1 MAKTSKLTGGL
12 YVTAVIAATVVIA
25 VLVNIIAGRLFG
37 RADLTQAN
45 LNTLSQA
52 SRDAVAAFDELEV
65 TLYISPDFPETIRD
79 ESGQPRVMR
88 DVAQAFR
95 DKIEEYRSYANGKMT
110 VRVADGDIVEQAK
123 TANLRA
129 FSGEEATAKDG
140 RLEFKQYVLGATF
153 HYADAMEVFPLGL
166 YPEHYEFEI
175 TRLLTRLRDKVDH
188 AGAMQDLLTTGKKVH
203 EAVGACD
210 KALTDAAPKDDAAGA
225 NPFGMLTA
233 DAADKQVG
241 AYQTA
246 ALDIQKACDG
256 VAPALTAATA
266 LKGAHPA
273 LDSLAYMATAFAQN
287 YGQLQQ
293 ALAATEPEQRQTA
306 LQSIDNLHA
315 IRAEVDTE
323 AKNLEDSPG
332 RKSIGFVCAGD
343 AFCPFP
349 DETPLVPPELA
360 PVLGQKNPF
369 AQQVVQQLGVM
380 QDRINQVLGGVER
393 NLFKRQGFEITKVDL
408 AKPVPTTVGGL
419 VLFGP
424 KAALSEFQLFQLD
437 QYVLGG
443 GSLVVFLNPWDA
455 QLLNVTPKG
464 DMSVTKLTKNTSNIG
479 ELLATWGITPT
490 GALIAEKSDHD
501 VVNVLSVVRQ
511 GQLAWQTQK
520 QFPYPLLPVLHA
532 MATESP
538 LVRSIASLTLPW
550 VEGLKLT
557 DAPGRTVTPLIQ
569 STKDAISV
577 SDPSFPLEP
586 TAQLARVAQ
595 IAGEGPFVVA
605 ATVTGELTSHFVGK
619 DAPVA
624 PAASETPEDPK
635 AAKSASAAKPQRRDK
650 GEGRVL
656 VIGSNLGLEPLS
668 QSDIFAGFDL
678 AALTGGSFEII
689 DQFQQWRANLQNW
702 EVRLS
707 QIQHTLN
714 DNIQFLFNALDWS
727 IQQEA
732 LVEIR
737 SKQYQRRPLEQLDEG
752 QQSLV
757 KVAAVAGAP
766 ILFILLGMLGLA
778 WRRGRKRRLV
788 ASLSG
793 GKNA

>member
-12 YVTAVIAATVVIA
+12 YVTVVVAATVIIA
-25 VLVNIIAGRLFG
+25 VLVNIIGGRVFG
-37 RADLTQAN
+37 RADLTEQN

-95 DKIEEYRSYANGKMT
+95 DKIEEYRSYADGKMV
-110 VRVADGDIVEQAK
+110 VRVAEGDVVEQAK

-153 HYADAMEVFPLGL
+153 HYQDAMEVFPLGL
-166 YPEHYEFEI
+166 YPEHYEFEL

-188 AGAMQDLLTTGKKVH
+188 AAGMQDLLDVGKNVH
-203 EAVGACD
+203 DAVAGCD
-210 KALTDAAPKDDAAGA
+210 KALTDAAPKDADAGT
-225 NPFGMLTA
+225 NPFGLLTA
-233 DAADKQVG
+233 DAAEKQVA

-246 ALDIQKACDG
+246 ATDIQKACDDL
-256 VAPALTAATA
+256 AATLTAAKA
-266 LKGAHPA
+266 KDGQHPA
-273 LDSLAYMATAFAQN
+273 LDSLSYMAEAFSQNFAQF
-287 YGQLQQ
+287 QQ
-293 ALAATEPEQRQTA
+293 SLASAEAEQRQSA
-306 LQSIDNLHA
+306 LQFIENLHA
-315 IRAEVDTE
+315 IKAEVDSE

-343 AFCPFP
+343 AFCPFA
-349 DETPLVPPELA
+349 DETPLVPAELA

-369 AQQVVQQLGVM
+369 AQQVVQQLGLM

-393 NLFKRQGFEITKVDL
+393 NLFRRQGFDIAKVDL
-408 AKPVPTTVGGL
+408 SKAVPTTVGGL

-424 KAALSEFQLFQLD
+424 RSALTDHQLFQLD

-443 GSLVVFLNPWDA
+443 GSLVVFLNPWDV

-464 DMSVTKLTKNTSNIG
+464 EMTVTAMTKNTSNIG
-479 ELLATWGITPT
+479 ELLATWGIAPT
-490 GALIAEKSDHD
+490 GALIAERADHD
-501 VVNVLSVVRQ
+501 VINVLSIVRQ

-520 QFPYPLLPVLHA
+520 QFPYPLLPVFHA

-538 LVRSIASLTLPW
+538 LVRSIAALTLPW
-550 VEGLKLT
+550 AEGLKLT
-557 DAPGRTVTPLIQ
+557 EAPGRTVSGLIQ
-569 STKDAISV
+569 STKDAVGV
-577 SDPSFPLEP
+577 SDPAFPLEP
-586 TAQLARVAQ
+586 TAQLAKVAGA
-595 IAGEGPFVVA
+595 AGEGPIVVA
-605 ATVTGELTSHFVGK
+605 ATVTGELTSHFAGK
-619 DAPVA
+619 EAPTA
-624 PAASETPEDPK
+624 PAAEDAESAPK
-635 AAKSASAAKPQRRDK
+635 DPAVKPQRRDK

-668 QSDIFAGFDL
+668 QSIIFKGFDL

-766 ILFILLGMLGLA
+766 ILFILLGVLGLA

-788 ASLSG
+788 ASL
-793 GKNA
+793 GKGAKA